1 MLYSLDTSPHSYV
14 TVLNNL
20 QEVYVHY
27 DVGAGSD
34 PNRREELM
42 GSCFLKGVARAICFA
57 RQVSESLLR
66 TITPITSL

>member
-27 DVGAGSD
+27 DVRSGSA
-34 PNRREELM
+34 NRREGLM
-42 GSCFLKGVARAICFA
+42 GSCFLKGIARAICFA
-57 RQVSESLLR
+57 RQVSESHLR
-66 TITPITSL
+66 TVTPITSP